1 MPALRRQPPYTETV
15 LNKLAFRS
23 LARAGVSPE
32 DINPASNP
40 KLCPY
45 LPYMDIA
52 KNPFYVI
59 VQITNT
65 GWKAFV
71 NV

>member
-15 LNKLAFRS
+15 LNKLAFGC
-23 LARAGVSPE
+23 LAGAGVNTE

-52 KNPFYVI
+52 PNPFYVI
-59 VQITNT
+59 LQITNT
-65 GWKAFV
+65 GWKALV